1 MSKKE
6 IILFISQPGVI
17 AQPGVAFQQP
27 HYWAFPL
34 GSNPA
39 EAVTAPYSDAASHG
53 QNQAQVQVIMHEYIT
68 VKC

>member
-1 MSKKE
+1 M
-6 IILFISQPGVI
+6 I

-27 HYWAFPL
+27 HYWAVPL

-39 EAVTAPYSDAASHG
+39 EAVTVPYSDAASQG

>member
-6 IILFISQPGVI
+6 IILFISKPGVI

-27 HYWAFPL
+27 HYWAVPL

>member
-17 AQPGVAFQQP
+17 AQPVVAFRQP
-27 HYWAFPL
+27 HYWAVPL

-39 EAVTAPYSDAASHG
+39 EAVTAPYSDAASQG
-53 QNQAQVQVIMHEYIT
+53 QNRAQVQVIMHEYIT
-68 VKC
+68 V